1 MNEFITNPQDCDGIY
16 VEALKRGNKDLVA
29 ENQRL
34 KEQFDREIKIN
45 RKMKSTLE
53 KYAYEGS
60 WDCLFDD
67 EVYGKYPNTNWNADG
82 NGYDLAQEVLKEID
96 NKE

>member
-1 MNEFITNPQDCDGIY
+1 MNEFVTNPEDCESIY

-34 KEQFDREIKIN
+34 KEQLNKEIHYN
-45 RKMKSTLE
+45 RIMKRALE
-53 KYAYEGS
+53 KYADPFNDIQSINE
-60 WDCLFDD
+60 
-67 EVYGKYPNTNWNADG
+67 
-82 NGYDLAQEVLKEID
+82 LAQQVLKEID